1 MNCSVSPKLLLLL
14 LLASC
19 GYQWYPNFP
28 DGQIPTVVIPYAS
41 GDDDGTFTAE
51 VVRTLTASGIANVQ
65 PRDGDYRLKID
76 LVNAQNQVIGYRKD
90 KQKVSGEIRK
100 NIVATEGRK
109 QMSAQVTLYEKDSD
123 TIAKGPYLITANADY
138 DYIDGDSI
146 QDLAFT
152 NSRGVRT
159 TALAFSLGQLEPI
172 DSAQE
177 AAGRPLHER
186 LAQKIA
192 DTIFSAW

>member
-1 MNCSVSPKLLLLL
+1 MRRVPLFFLLLLG
-14 LLASC
+14 AC
-19 GYQWYPNFP
+19 GYQWVPNIP

-51 VVRTLTASGIANVQ
+51 LIRTLTASGIANVQ
-65 PRDGDYRLKID
+65 SAQATYRLKVD
-76 LVNAQNQVIGYRKD
+76 LVNGSNKTIGFRKN
-90 KQKVSGEIRK
+90 KQKVSGKISK
-100 NIVATEGRK
+100 NIVATEGRR
-109 QMSAQVTLYEKDSD
+109 QLSAEVTLYKQGTD
-123 TIAKGPYLITANADY
+123 TIVKGPYLITATADY

-152 NSRGVRT
+152 NSQGLRT

-177 AAGRPLHER
+177 AAGRPLHGR
-186 LAQKIA
+186 LAQKIT
-192 DTIFSAW
+192 DTIFSAL